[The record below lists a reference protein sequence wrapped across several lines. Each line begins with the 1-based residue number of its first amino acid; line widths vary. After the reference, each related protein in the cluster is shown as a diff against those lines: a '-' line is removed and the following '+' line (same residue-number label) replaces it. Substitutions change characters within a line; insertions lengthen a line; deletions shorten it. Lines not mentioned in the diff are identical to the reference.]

1 MKVRTKMDNIQ
12 ELIVMYAPT
21 IFMALTTLLNYLKT
35 FKLLRTNA
43 SSILNEPRMVELRK
57 ELNDSKEELKD
68 IKRRLLE
75 LTIRESELINELSK
89 VQKYEITKNKAN

>member
-1 MKVRTKMDNIQ
+1 MDNIQ

-21 IFMALTTLLNYLKT
+21 IFMALTTVLNYLKT

-57 ELNDSKEELKD
+57 ELNDSKIELKE
-68 IKRRLLE
+68 IKQRLLE
-75 LTIRESELINELSK
+75 LTIRESELINEISK

>member
-1 MKVRTKMDNIQ
+1 MKVRMKMDNIQ

>member
-1 MKVRTKMDNIQ
+1 MDNIQ

>member
-1 MKVRTKMDNIQ
+1 MNNIQ

>member
-57 ELNDSKEELKD
+57 ELNNSKEELKE
-68 IKRRLLE
+68 IKQRLLE

>member
-1 MKVRTKMDNIQ
+1 MKVRMKMDNIQ

-57 ELNDSKEELKD
+57 ELNESKEELKD

>member
-1 MKVRTKMDNIQ
+1 
-12 ELIVMYAPT
+12 MYAPT

>member
-1 MKVRTKMDNIQ
+1 MKVRTKMNNIQ

-21 IFMALTTLLNYLKT
+21 VFMALTTLLNYLKT

-43 SSILNEPRMVELRK
+43 NSILNEPRMVELRK

>member
-1 MKVRTKMDNIQ
+1 MDNIQ

-89 VQKYEITKNKAN
+89 VQKYEIFKNKAN